1 MPLAMPS
8 CATFDTY
15 STSPAPLTWVCRH
28 KFFVQITDVN
38 CASTSRNVSRGNP
51 CFIARYR
58 RRDYQQPG
66 NPFDEGAVQSCG
78 CRVIKP
84 LRLNGPS
91 ETSHDPAHLPSHG
104 CLHLDRSSRNA
115 TGSDAALPAPQ
126 GLEAVGPSTLR
137 TLTEVPCPY

>member
-8 CATFDTY
+8 CATFDTH

-66 NPFDEGAVQSCG
+66 
-78 CRVIKP
+78 KP
-84 LRLNGPS
+84 ARRRRRSELRLPCHQAS
-91 ETSHDPAHLPSHG
+91 PAE
-104 CLHLDRSSRNA
+104 RSF
-115 TGSDAALPAPQ
+115 GDQP
-126 GLEAVGPSTLR
+126 
-137 TLTEVPCPY
+137 